1 MNEQLNTDTDNT
13 DTDKGKPLIHFVE
26 KDDLNKP
33 SAITL
38 CGRTI
43 TRPPIPK
50 SKMKEPWLK
59 TIWRWFIYVKAE
71 SRAPMICWLKLE
83 HSQIS

>member
-38 CGRTI
+38 CGITL

-50 SKMKEPWLK
+50 SKMKKHKYCEPCLVLLELDKSLK
-59 TIWRWFIYVKAE
+59 
-71 SRAPMICWLKLE
+71 S
-83 HSQIS
+83 